1 MRRVIRDLIEK
12 PCRNEPIEFSESN
25 FLTNKYPTYKCL
37 QRFHPGISMF
47 TNGDTVNASLPSQYK
62 ISRWI
67 KQVGDRRWC
76 VERQD
81 ISGAD
86 ITKECEVFI
95 KTAPLLNPIGFLRGD
110 YNIDVKHPF
119 IPIPGN
125 NWRDA
130 IHKINSSNNQAYVDS
145 VCSFVVSRFRELDL
159 MPHFA
164 LYYGGLTAIAN
175 NYKYTVT
182 DEYESY
188 RNHKWFWRGIR
199 EKNAKLEIKPDDPDI
214 SELVLSCPFEKGDL
228 EVESEDSDVTSE
240 LSSLASGIDQS
251 GLVDAELKSVDSL
264 DSLEDQKSESDEI
277 PELESGSDLDSESG
291 SDETDEPEFDV
302 LIEIPEMPV
311 ALIYQEAHD
320 GTMDELLDLEDSDG
334 LKSGSKAWE
343 TKWLAWLWQ
352 VIAALS
358 FLQKAIGF
366 THNDL
371 HTNNIVWRE
380 TKKQFL
386 YYRSH
391 NGKVWKI
398 PTYGKIFSIIDFGR
412 AIFHLH
418 DKQWLSD
425 DFELGEDA
433 GGQYNFGSL
442 YDKSMPL
449 VKPNNSF
456 DLCRLSVSLID
467 GLFGDEKP
475 KKSELFDLLW
485 IWTLDKK
492 GKSVFE
498 DEEGEERYPGFELYI
513 RIAADCENAI
523 PKDQIEKDIFDKF
536 ILKDKTTIPKKETIY
551 QI

>member
-1 MRRVIRDLIEK
+1 MRRVIRELVEM
-12 PCRNEPIEFSESN
+12 PCRDAPIENNEYE
-25 FLTNKYPTYKCL
+25 FLTNNYPSYKCL
-37 QRFHPGISMF
+37 QRFHPGISKF
-47 TNGDTVNASLPSQYK
+47 VNGNTAHAALPSKYK
-62 ISRWI
+62 ITKWM
-67 KQVGDRRWC
+67 KPAGDRKWNI
-76 VERQD
+76 ERQD
-81 ISGAD
+81 LSGTTCNCD
-86 ITKECEVFI
+86 VFI
-95 KTAPLLNPIGFLRGD
+95 KTAPLLNPISFLRGD
-110 YNIDVKHPF
+110 YTFDVKHPF

-130 IHKINSSNNQAYVDS
+130 IHKINSFNNQAYVDS
-145 VCSFVVSRFRELDL
+145 VCSFVVSRFREMDL
-159 MPHFA
+159 MPNFA

-182 DEYESY
+182 DDYESY

-199 EKNAKLEIKPDDPDI
+199 DKKAKLEIKPEDPDI

-228 EVESEDSDVTSE
+228 EIESEDSDVTSE
-240 LSSLASGIDQS
+240 LSSLASGINQS
-251 GLVDAELKSVDSL
+251 GRIEDSDLKSVDSL
-264 DSLEDQKSESDEI
+264 SSFEEEM
-277 PELESGSDLDSESG
+277 PELESGSTSGSQRSETDSG
-291 SDETDEPEFDV
+291 SDLESEEPEFDV
-302 LIEIPEMPV
+302 LIEIPDMPV

-320 GTMDELLDLEDSDG
+320 GTMDELLDEEDEDG
-334 LKSGSKAWE
+334 LKQGSKAWE

-352 VIAALS
+352 VVAALS
-358 FLQKAIGF
+358 FLQKTIGF

-380 TKKQFL
+380 TKKQYL

-391 NGKVWKI
+391 DGVVWKI

-412 AIFHLH
+412 AIFHLQ
-418 DKQWLSD
+418 DKQWISD
-425 DFELGEDA
+425 DFDLGEDA
-433 GGQYNFGSL
+433 GGQYNFGPI
-442 YDKSMPL
+442 YDKSLPL

-485 IWTLDKK
+485 SWTLDKK
-492 GKSVFE
+492 GDSVFE
-498 DEEGEERYPGFELYI
+498 TEDGEERYPGFELYI

-523 PKDQIEKDIFDKF
+523 PKDQLVKDVFERF
-536 ILKDKTTIPKKETIY
+536 IQKDKSVPKKETVY

>member
-1 MRRVIRDLIEK
+1 MRRVIRELIEK
-12 PCRNEPIEFSESN
+12 PCSDEPIEFSEN
-25 FLTNKYPTYKCL
+25 FFLTNRYPTHKCL
-37 QRFHPGISMF
+37 QRYHPGIHMF
-47 TNGDTVNASLPSQYK
+47 TNGNTVNAGLPSQYK

-67 KQVGDRRWC
+67 KQIGDRRWC
-76 VERQD
+76 AERHD
-81 ISGAD
+81 TTKDSSI
-86 ITKECEVFI
+86 ITECTVFI

-110 YNIDVKHPF
+110 YSFDVKHPF

-125 NWRDA
+125 NWKDTLQ
-130 IHKINSSNNQAYVDS
+130 KINSYNNQAYVDS

-159 MPHFA
+159 MPNFA

-199 EKNAKLEIKPDDPDI
+199 DKKAKLEINPDDKDI
-214 SELVLSCPFEKGDL
+214 ADLVLSCPFEKGDL

-251 GLVDAELKSVDSL
+251 GIEDAELKSIDSL
-264 DSLEDQKSESDEI
+264 SSFEDQK
-277 PELESGSDLDSESG
+277 PELKNSDSDSGSDSG
-291 SDETDEPEFDV
+291 TDETKEPEFDV

-311 ALIYQEAHD
+311 ALIYQEAHN
-320 GTMDELLDLEDSDG
+320 GTMDDLLELEDSD
-334 LKSGSKAWE
+334 KKNRDV
-343 TKWLAWLWQ
+343 KWLAWIWQ
-352 VIAALS
+352 VITALH

-391 NGKVWKI
+391 SGTIWKV

-433 GGQYNFGSL
+433 AGQYNFGTI

-467 GLFGDEKP
+467 GLFENEKH

-485 IWTLDKK
+485 SWTLDKK
-492 GKSVFE
+492 GDSIFE
-498 DEEGEERYPGFELYI
+498 TNDGEERYPGFELYI

-523 PKDQIEKDIFDKF
+523 PKNQIEKDIFKRF
-536 ILKDKTTIPKKETIY
+536 ILKDKASIPKKETVY
-551 QI
+551 QL